1 MAGWSGESVLVT
13 RKKRNYIARVTDAL
27 ADSDAKMTITTR
39 MIISVADDL
48 KTVLTVKSNAPA
60 FAVAEL
66 CGVAVPKL
74 RLPGAPSPAM
84 DVQTCR

>member
-13 RKKRNYIARVTDAL
+13 RKKRNYIARVTD

-60 FAVAEL
+60 SAVAEL

-84 DVQTCR
+84 DVQACR